1 MSFSLGRFAAFRE
14 GIARTIRRGY
24 MADTSP
30 LADYRHATRRA
41 GRDIRRLPAPGMLR
55 QPLKPRAAIM
65 NAPIKMLH
73 RSLAAPLLAV
83 LVALATAGCVGL
95 PMPVEGPPAYALS
108 APQDVPLAKLVAAST
123 PPGMSQLSGLKLL
136 PDGRD
141 ALATR
146 LALIRH
152 SRVSLDLQTYL
163 LAGDATGRQ
172 LLHEMQLAADRGVRV
187 RLLIDDLHAVA
198 QDALLAALD
207 RHPCIEVRLFNP
219 LPVRVASPVAR
230 ILLSM
235 HEFAR
240 INRRMH
246 NKLFIADGRL
256 ALVGGRNV
264 GDDYFMRSS
273 VANFIDVDILAT
285 GAVVPKLAGVFDDF
299 WNDRLA
305 HPIAGLVTAS
315 ADAAVIAPDP
325 LPAPHGAASGSV
337 AAHLESGRLDLRF
350 AAVKVF
356 ADPPAKASHS
366 DATAKPGEAMAQA
379 LELMR
384 AAASDVTIATPYFV
398 PGPLGMALIEEAR
411 QRGVQLSVI
420 TNSLAATDE
429 PLAHQGYKRYRLGLL
444 KLGVKLA
451 ELSPSARTNTSGA
464 LRSSLGRLHAK
475 LAVVDRRWLLV
486 GSLNMDL
493 RSSRLNTEIALAID
507 DAHLATEAAALLQQ
521 HWEQGNYELRLAQAG
536 ERIEWVANHDSQLK
550 VHRAEPHADWLSRF
564 RLGLISTLVPEEL
577 L

>member
-1 MSFSLGRFAAFRE
+1 
-14 GIARTIRRGY
+14 
-24 MADTSP
+24 
-30 LADYRHATRRA
+30 
-41 GRDIRRLPAPGMLR
+41 
-55 QPLKPRAAIM
+55 M
-65 NAPIKMLH
+65 NASAKKPY
-73 RSLAAPLLAV
+73 RWLAAPLLAA
-83 LVALATAGCVGL
+83 LLALAGAACTSLSL
-95 PMPVEGPPAYALS
+95 PARQPRTHALS
-108 APQDVPLAKLVAAST
+108 APQDAPLARLVAAST
-123 PPGMSQLSGLKLL
+123 PAGLDQLSGLKLL
-136 PDGRD
+136 PDGGD

-146 LALIRH
+146 LALIRR

-163 LAGDATGRQ
+163 LADDASGRQ
-172 LLHEMQLAADRGVRV
+172 LLRELQLAAQRGVRV

-198 QDALLAALD
+198 QDARLAALD
-207 RHPCIEVRLFNP
+207 RHPNIEVRLFNP
-219 LPVRVASPVAR
+219 LPVRVASPAAR

-246 NKLFIADGRL
+246 NKLFIADGQL

-273 VANFIDVDILAT
+273 IANFIDLDVLAS
-285 GAVVPKLAGVFDDF
+285 GAVVPQLARVFDEY

-305 HPIAGLVTAS
+305 HPIAGLVAAS
-315 ADAAVIAPDP
+315 ADAAVTASDA
-325 LPAPHGAASGSV
+325 LPAAHGAAPDSV
-337 AAHLESGRLDLRF
+337 AAQLESGRLDLRF
-350 AAVKVF
+350 ATVKVF
-356 ADPPAKASHS
+356 ADAPAKASRT
-366 DATAKPGEAMAQA
+366 DAAEKPGEAMAQA
-379 LELMR
+379 LALMS
-384 AAASDVTIATPYFV
+384 AADADVLIATPYFV
-398 PGPLGMALIEEAR
+398 PGPLGMALIEEAGR
-411 QRGVQLSVI
+411 RGVQLSVI

-451 ELSPSARTNTSGA
+451 ELSPIARPDASGA

-475 LAVVDRRWLLV
+475 LAVIDRRWLLV

-507 DAHLATEAAALLQQ
+507 NPDLAGEAAALLQQ

-536 ERIEWVANHDSQLK
+536 ERIEWVAQHDAYLE

-564 RLGLISTLVPEEL
+564 RLELVSTLVPEEL